1 VATWVEVVVNGEVPA
16 GQRVGIAG
24 GQAHDQLDGGAGV
37 GPASG

>member
-1 VATWVEVVVNGEVPA
+1 MKVTVVRG
-16 GQRVGIAG
+16 GGIAG